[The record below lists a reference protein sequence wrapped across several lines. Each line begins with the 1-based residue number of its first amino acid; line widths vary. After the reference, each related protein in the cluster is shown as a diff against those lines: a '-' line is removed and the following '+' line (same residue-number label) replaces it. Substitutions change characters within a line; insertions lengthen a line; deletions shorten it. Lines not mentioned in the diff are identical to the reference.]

1 MENEFDEIV
10 VIRGVLRKE
19 THNIIKNLKNSRREI
34 TETPFPPVD
43 IVVSDDKVKIY
54 FELPGVN
61 IDDINLFLCGD
72 LLIIEGV
79 KRLEK
84 IPYKV
89 NFLRMERITTSFRRI
104 IHIPIRIR
112 EDNIEAV
119 LKNGVLSVVFI
130 KNEGG

>member
-79 KRLEK
+79 KKLEK

-104 IHIPIRIR
+104 IHLPIKIR